1 MKALS
6 QFRGL
11 LVSAIEKARHARHQ
25 EGSEL
30 SAGRYE
36 GLCQALAILDAELHK
51 AQRAASGPT

>member
-1 MKALS
+1 MKELS
-6 QFRGL
+6 QFREL

-36 GLCQALAILDAELHK
+36 GLCQALAILDSELHN